1 MYSKSELNLIN
12 NQFEYIK
19 KYCIYIGNIP
29 AEVSKTDLIA
39 KFSVFGEISNLYMKS
54 FIQFCDVKPAVVRY
68 RLMKS
73 VKESSSLHNSRYIQ
87 SVLIVLP
94 LDSSYNNYFLPYN
107 TCVVVYTYNKFGMV
121 DFYQKFS
128 KLGDIHAMKKATNVM
143 VYISFVSE
151 RAARTILDTKPTDI
165 HINVQ
170 TINHVTRNINVCL
183 IDFEKEC
190 TSNTA
195 IKLTLLYNRSIGI
208 FGLPSNFTEAKLHDE
223 FSSCGPF
230 KKFWQRKHFLT
241 FSTILISFGKSP
253 VVDQSYSAKNFP
265 GDGSSSEPIFPSR
278 CRARFCFFRLETGL
292 RFTGAP
298 ATVLSMTLSI

>member
-223 FSSCGPF
+223 FSRYGRIEKSRLVYDSTGHF
-230 KKFWQRKHFLT
+230 KQYGFVYYEKHLSAQAAKQEMDRSDHTGRKIAVCARAT
-241 FSTILISFGKSP
+241 KDSTRKSADY
-253 VVDQSYSAKNFP
+253 VNYD
-265 GDGSSSEPIFPSR
+265 E
-278 CRARFCFFRLETGL
+278 
-292 RFTGAP
+292 
-298 ATVLSMTLSI
+298 